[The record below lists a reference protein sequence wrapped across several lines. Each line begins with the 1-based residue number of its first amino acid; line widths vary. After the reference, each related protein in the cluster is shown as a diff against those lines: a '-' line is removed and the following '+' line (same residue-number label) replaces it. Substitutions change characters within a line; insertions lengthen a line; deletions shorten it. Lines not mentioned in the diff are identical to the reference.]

1 VVDPYL
7 QKHHHSIK
15 GTDYRVKATKI
26 KEEEKIFD
34 EAVYVIVL
42 FIAVSVITGIIIS
55 YIDKENFLDSLVE
68 SVSGLTTMGLSSGI
82 TSLETHSMTLLVSN
96 TINYLLLTLDV

>member
-1 VVDPYL
+1 MVDPYL
-7 QKHHHSIK
+7 QKHHHSTK

-42 FIAVSVITGIIIS
+42 LSQCQLLQDN
-55 YIDKENFLDSLVE
+55 YIL
-68 SVSGLTTMGLSSGI
+68 
-82 TSLETHSMTLLVSN
+82 
-96 TINYLLLTLDV
+96 YR